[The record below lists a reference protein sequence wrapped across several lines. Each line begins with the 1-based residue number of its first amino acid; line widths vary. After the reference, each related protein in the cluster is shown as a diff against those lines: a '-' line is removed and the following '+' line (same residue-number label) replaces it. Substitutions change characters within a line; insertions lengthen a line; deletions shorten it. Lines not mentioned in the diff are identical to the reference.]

1 MHTQILFKPGAL
13 SPADAMVGLRY
24 PCVTN
29 EEKRLALHAHIVGF
43 RLHKTGL
50 DQKIINFT
58 AKAKTKE

>member
-13 SPADAMVGLRY
+13 SPADAMVGLGY
-24 PCVTN
+24 PCVTK

-50 DQKIINFT
+50 DQKIM
-58 AKAKTKE
+58 